1 MVKVYFETP
10 DNSYAERVATFKTE
24 ELYIACLPILEAEA
38 KKQNFIVTE
47 SVEEIFD
54 FDEWVN
60 YMLNNTTFEEQEIR
74 DFQEHYQNL
83 LSHAKNG
90 NLFYESKAEQ
100 KDLFEFYEEQ
110 PEELKEFLSNYQNFE
125 ELDYEELR
133 AMRAECEKIGF
144 TFDFYLDAQANNLRK
159 L

>member
-10 DNSYAERVATFKTE
+10 NNSYAERVATFKTE

-47 SVEEIFD
+47 SIEE
-54 FDEWVN
+54 
-60 YMLNNTTFEEQEIR
+60 TEI
-74 DFQEHYQNL
+74 
-83 LSHAKNG
+83 K
-90 NLFYESKAEQ
+90 

-110 PEELKEFLSNYQNFE
+110 PEELKEVLRKYGNFE
-125 ELDYEELR
+125 ELDYEELKS
-133 AMRAECEKIGF
+133 MRAECKNIGF
-144 TFDFYLDAQANNLRK
+144 TFDFYLDAQAHNLRK